1 MTTIQQKAPA
11 GRPGLEETNAGERRF
26 RVDCATAEPLLQ
38 RLEAVQK
45 SGKGWRARCPAC
57 GGRSRKV
64 SVTETGDRVL
74 VYCFGCGDAEAVLAA
89 VGLTWADLHPPRTWP
104 DSPEQQRAQRRALR
118 ESAWS
123 AALEVLRVEAAVV
136 GLAAPQ
142 IAAWKPLSVED
153 DRRLALAV
161 ERIGRAAVAL
171 TCEDSLRLDRMVSP
185 ARLVSIKRAAV
196 DALRRELGQAERE
209 LEAAEAALEVHA

>member
-1 MTTIQQKAPA
+1 MGAQTSNAPTWQ
-11 GRPGLEETNAGERRF
+11 GRGAESVHGE
-26 RVDCATAEPLLQ
+26 ANPHILLD
-38 RLEAVQK
+38 RLDGVQP
-45 SGKGWRARCPAC
+45 SGHGWRARCPAC
-57 GGRSRKV
+57 GGTSRKV
-64 SVTETGDRVL
+64 SIAESGGKVL
-74 VYCFGCGDAEAVLAA
+74 VHCFAGCRTEDVLAA
-89 VGLTWADLHPPRTWP
+89 VGLTWADIMPPRTWP
-104 DSPEQQRAQRRALR
+104 ESPEERRQARRALK
-118 ESAWS
+118 EASWA
-123 AALEVLRVEAAVV
+123 AALEVLRVETAVV

-142 IAAWKPLSVED
+142 IAAWQPLSEED
-153 DRRLALAV
+153 DARLALAV